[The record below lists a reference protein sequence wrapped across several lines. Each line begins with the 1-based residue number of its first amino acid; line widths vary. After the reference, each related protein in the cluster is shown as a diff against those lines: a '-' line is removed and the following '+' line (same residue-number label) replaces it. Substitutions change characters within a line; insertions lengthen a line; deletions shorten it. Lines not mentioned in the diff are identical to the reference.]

1 MITFRRVQQTI
12 EKLYRRLFWFR
23 CMVLVNRSF
32 LDNRRS
38 QQMWAFTS
46 LDYSSSCLVLQSMP
60 DSYIQTLP
68 SSAIRS
74 PSGYTCAA
82 NHRIAF
88 SLNVHNIYA
97 LHQPSASSI
106 NDPNAPNSLCSN
118 NVCTPA
124 SHSLDRSFL
133 ACLGLLLFFPSLSV
147 SHHRRQSQV
156 HCLCA
161 VALARTSMQCRT
173 IRPSRVQSSSQCRWH
188 LSLVD
193 RSCDGS
199 ADRVEHS
206 HGESSYSTVH
216 QSVHDEWWSTAEQHP
231 ADICELSRER
241 EGGRVRWCVF
251 RMYASIF
258 DRVRVAMEDMWH
270 RADRSADNHPHQ

>member
-1 MITFRRVQQTI
+1 
-12 EKLYRRLFWFR
+12 
-23 CMVLVNRSF
+23 
-32 LDNRRS
+32 
-38 QQMWAFTS
+38 
-46 LDYSSSCLVLQSMP
+46 
-60 DSYIQTLP
+60 
-68 SSAIRS
+68 
-74 PSGYTCAA
+74 
-82 NHRIAF
+82 
-88 SLNVHNIYA
+88 
-97 LHQPSASSI
+97 
-106 NDPNAPNSLCSN
+106 
-118 NVCTPA
+118 
-124 SHSLDRSFL
+124 
-133 ACLGLLLFFPSLSV
+133 
-147 SHHRRQSQV
+147 
-156 HCLCA
+156 
-161 VALARTSMQCRT
+161 MQCRT

-206 HGESSYSTVH
+206 HGEGGYSTVH

-270 RADRSADNHPHQ
+270 RADRSADNHHQYSWWVFGHPVQLLMRILLWSYSAESVSIHQSSVSATKHRWNRHTQRRFSSRIDSGTEVRISVRNDRENLVRMNDWREVNVTTPLCRILIQ